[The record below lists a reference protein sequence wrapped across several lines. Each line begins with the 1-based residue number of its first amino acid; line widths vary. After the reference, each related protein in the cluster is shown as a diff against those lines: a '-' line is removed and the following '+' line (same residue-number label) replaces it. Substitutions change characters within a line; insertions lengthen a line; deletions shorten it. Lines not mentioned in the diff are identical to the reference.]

1 MAQSNVFSPLF
12 GVTAESLRP
21 VLADAGLVIAPLNVG
36 AAELIALMERGQPVV
51 LQNGTADITLTTSA
65 QALSFLYRAHMLSA
79 ADGDEVVVNLPAMD
93 ATCTQTLLGT
103 TRNITIRGAAYTS
116 TTLSTPFAAITS
128 SAAGNHRV
136 DLTVADATGA
146 VVGGFLVVTS
156 ITDGSGRGRNLLG
169 CHEITAVSGNT
180 VTIKHKHRMSAIPS
194 LAGVSAGS
202 VRFMSTILR
211 FEGRTGIDISGY
223 YGGLYQRMVVAG
235 DGAGSNVYGVKV
247 YDGASLRCGCS
258 TSQTFAAVNFA
269 EHGFY
274 AIQRATLEAFDT
286 YATGNTGSGYLIGN
300 ESHATLTRAVATGNN
315 SNGIS
320 VSSQSVLTATSGSA
334 LGNGGNGYNGNG
346 PSHLVAQSTFSYDNV
361 GSGYYGSERTYVDAT
376 SGNAQGNQY
385 GVRANNSEINITS
398 ATVSNNTTA
407 DQRRENNGRLVLTS
421 TTASY
426 QLLADSI
433 YALKVTVA
441 DDAATSFLVDA
452 ANSRNLGWQVFAN
465 NSGFKGS
472 GHCQVTA
479 SVFCTLDAD
488 SVGTAATTGVLSGTT
503 GADGVITVSV
513 HTDGRFYIENRSGA
527 SRSITLV
534 FTGQST
540 S

>member
-1 MAQSNVFSPLF
+1 MVD
-12 GVTAESLRP
+12 VTRSKILTP
-21 VLADAGLVIAPLNVG
+21 PLNVG
-36 AAELIALMERGQPVV
+36 AADLVAYLERGQPVE
-51 LQNGTADITLTTSA
+51 LQNGTADITLTTAA
-65 QALSFLYRAHMLSA
+65 QALSFLYRAHLLSA

-93 ATCTQTLLGT
+93 ETCTQTLLGT

-128 SAAGNHRV
+128 SSAGNHRV

-146 VVGGFLVVTS
+146 VVGGFVVITS

-169 CHEITAVSGNT
+169 CHEITAVSGTT

-211 FEGRTGIDISGY
+211 FAGKTGIDIQGY
-223 YGGLYQRMVVAG
+223 YGGLYQRMVLAG

-247 YDGASLRCGCS
+247 YDGASLRLGCS

-269 EHGFY
+269 EHGLY
-274 AIQRATLEAFDT
+274 VIQRATAEAFDT
-286 YATGNTGSGYLIGN
+286 YFTGNGQSGALIGN
-300 ESHATLTRAVATGNN
+300 ESHATLTRLVATGNN
-315 SNGIS
+315 SNGVS
-320 VSSQSVLTATSGSA
+320 VSSQSVATATSGSF
-334 LGNGGNGYNGNG
+334 LGNGNNGANGTG
-346 PSHLVAQSTFSYDNV
+346 VCQLIAASTFSFDNV
-361 GSGYYGSERTYVDAT
+361 SSSYYGSERAYVDAS
-376 SGNAQGNQY
+376 SGNGQGSQY
-385 GVRANNSEINITS
+385 GARANNAEINVTS
-398 ATVSNNTTA
+398 ATLSNNTTA
-407 DQRRENNGRLVLTS
+407 DKKRENNGRLVTS
-421 TTASY
+421 STAADY
-426 QLLADSI
+426 QLLADSV
-433 YALKVTVA
+433 YTMKATVA

-452 ANSRNLGWQVFAN
+452 NASRNLGWQVFAN

-479 SVFCTLDAD
+479 SVFCTLDSD
-488 SVGTAATTGVLSGTT
+488 SVGMAATTGVLSGTT
-503 GADGVITVSV
+503 GTDGVITVSV

>member
-1 MAQSNVFSPLF
+1 MEIYTPPSQS
-12 GVTAESLRP
+12 
-21 VLADAGLVIAPLNVG
+21 VLLAPLNVG
-36 AAELIALMERGQPVV
+36 AVDLISYLERGQPVE
-51 LQNGTADITLTTSA
+51 LQAGTADITLTTAA

-79 ADGDEVVVNLPAMD
+79 PEGEEVVINLPAMD
-93 ATCTQTLLGT
+93 ETCTQTLLGT
-103 TRNITIRGAAYTS
+103 TRNITVRGAAYTS
-116 TTLSTPFAAITS
+116 TTLSTPFASITS

-136 DLTVADATGA
+136 DLTVASATGA
-146 VVGGFLVVTS
+146 VVGGFVVITS

-169 CHEITAVSGNT
+169 CHEITAVSGT
-180 VTIKHKHRMSAIPS
+180 TITIKHKSRQSALPS
-194 LAGVSAGS
+194 LAGISAGS

-211 FEGRTGIDISGY
+211 FAGRTGIDVSGY

-247 YDGASLRCGCS
+247 ADGASLRCGCS

-346 PSHLVAQSTFSYDNV
+346 PSQLVGASTFAFDNV
-361 GSGYYGSERTYVDAT
+361 SSGYYGSELTYVDAS
-376 SGNAQGNQY
+376 SGNSQGNLY
-385 GVRANNSEINITS
+385 GARANNAEINITS

-407 DQRRENNGRLVLTS
+407 DKKRENNGRLVTSSTAADYQILT
-421 TTASY
+421 
-426 QLLADSI
+426 DSI
-433 YALKVTVA
+433 YTLKATVA

-452 ANSRNLGWQVFAN
+452 VNSRNLGWQVFVN

-488 SVGTAATTGVLSGTT
+488 SVSMAATTGVLSGTT
-503 GADGVITVSV
+503 GADGVVTVSAA
-513 HTDGRFYIENRSGA
+513 TDGRFYIENRSGA